1 MTSFTPRERKQSV
14 PGENYDFA
22 DESILLLLEG
32 DRAKLAH
39 VNISNIFWNL
49 MEDAERRKTSHES
62 QKRKPSLF

>member
-1 MTSFTPRERKQSV
+1 MKLYIVF
-14 PGENYDFA
+14 
-22 DESILLLLEG
+22 LLSEG
-32 DRAKLAH
+32 DRAKLAN